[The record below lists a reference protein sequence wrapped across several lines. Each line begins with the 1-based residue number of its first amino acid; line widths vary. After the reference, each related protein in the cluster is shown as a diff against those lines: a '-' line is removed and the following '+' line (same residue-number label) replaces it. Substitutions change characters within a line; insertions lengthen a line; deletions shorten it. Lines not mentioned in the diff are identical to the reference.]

1 MKTFFRVKTALV
13 ALTVMTIAFTS
24 CQKDKENKPDNAGL
38 LTEKNWKLSA
48 FTIDPAI
55 DWFGNGTLVTNIYA
69 QLPACAKDDL
79 TIFNK
84 NGVVNFDE
92 GASKCDPNDP
102 QTTTGT
108 WAFNTDKT
116 IISVTTD
123 GSTQSWKV
131 LELKGD
137 RMMIEYQEVEDGIT
151 YTLTG
156 TFAKQ

>member
-1 MKTFFRVKTALV
+1 MKTFFRLKTTFLALAV
-13 ALTVMTIAFTS
+13 LSIAFVS
-24 CQKDKENKPDNAGL
+24 CEKDKDNKPDNTEL
-38 LTEKNWKLSA
+38 LTGKNWKLTA

-69 QLPACAKDDL
+69 QLPTCAKDDL
-79 TIFNK
+79 ATFNK
-84 NGVVNFDE
+84 NGTVNFDE
-92 GASKCDPNDP
+92 GATKCDPNDP
-102 QTTTGT
+102 QTTSGT

-123 GSTQSWKV
+123 GETESWKV
-131 LELKGD
+131 LELKND
-137 RMMIEYQEVEDGIT
+137 RLVIEYQEVEDGIT